1 MNIPTQDRMSL
12 TITRPTD
19 SSVDC
24 VEILGDVDMSD
35 SVELGHAADHLH
47 ASDPSSIC
55 VDLGGNT
62 FMDST
67 LLEFLEGLGDSAG
80 GARPPLVL
88 CRPRPMAQRL
98 IHLTGL
104 DAHASVRPDLPR
116 RWPRTP
122 TAPAASTSAWL
133 HATTGAVLVTVLTT
147 ILAILMA
154 SSAQAATAP
163 GLGSANSFVVLA
175 GAGVTNTGPT
185 TLNGDLGT
193 FPTTSVTG
201 ASTITQTGTNHAGDA
216 VTQSAKNDLVT
227 AYNSAAAQGP
237 PSTISTDLGG
247 QTLVAGVYNAA
258 TSIGLTGALTLD
270 AKGDPNAVFIFQA
283 GSTLTTGSGS
293 SVVLR
298 NGAQA
303 CNIFWQVG
311 SSATLGTGSAFRGS
325 ILALTDITVTT
336 AATIE
341 GRVLARNGAVTL
353 DTNTITRPACTTTR
367 TASGTSTASPTSTRS
382 AGSGGN
388 TGAGGSDLAHTGV
401 NTPLGGFG
409 LALLVTGGGLLMA
422 ARLRRPTRKHR
433 H

>member
-1 MNIPTQDRMSL
+1 MAA
-12 TITRPTD
+12 
-19 SSVDC
+19 
-24 VEILGDVDMSD
+24 
-35 SVELGHAADHLH
+35 HADG
-47 ASDPSSIC
+47 PGR
-55 VDLGGNT
+55 VDLGIAPRN
-62 FMDST
+62 D
-67 LLEFLEGLGDSAG
+67 G
-80 GARPPLVL
+80 GSPL
-88 CRPRPMAQRL
+88 
-98 IHLTGL
+98 I
-104 DAHASVRPDLPR
+104 
-116 RWPRTP
+116 
-122 TAPAASTSAWL
+122 
-133 HATTGAVLVTVLTT
+133 TVLTT
-147 ILAILMA
+147 ILAILMT

-163 GLGSANSFVVLA
+163 DLGSANSFVVLA
-175 GAGVTNTGPT
+175 GARVTNPT

-201 ASTITQTGTNHAGDA
+201 TSTITQTGTNHAGDA

-258 TSIGLTGALTLD
+258 TSIGLTGTLTLD

-283 GSTLTTGSGS
+283 GSTLTTASGS

-303 CNIFWQVG
+303 CNIFWQIG

-325 ILALTDITVTT
+325 IVALTDITVTT

-353 DTNTITRPACTTTR
+353 DTNTITRPACAT
-367 TASGTSTASPTSTRS
+367 TASATSTARPTSTRS
-382 AGSGGN
+382 VESGGN
-388 TGAGGSDLAHTGV
+388 TGGGSVTPVLPRTGV
-401 NTPLGGFG
+401 TTPLGALG
-409 LALLVTGGGLLMA
+409 LALFVTGGGLLVA
-422 ARLRRPTRKHR
+422 ARRRSPTRKHS